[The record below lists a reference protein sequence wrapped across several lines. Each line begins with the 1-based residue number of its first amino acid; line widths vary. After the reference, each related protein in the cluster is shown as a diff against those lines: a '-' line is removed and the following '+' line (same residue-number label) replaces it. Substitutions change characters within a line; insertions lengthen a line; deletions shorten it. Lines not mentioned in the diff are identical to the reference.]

1 MSDHTLPRQERLR
14 SLKAIR
20 RLFGEG
26 HSGFA
31 YPVRYVYLL
40 EGPQQGAQQEG
51 QQQGAQQEGQLGPR
65 QEQEGASQGMLLQE
79 EQRGEQ
85 VSAEGVIV
93 PSGERSVQAMFSV
106 PKKFHKRANRRNLHK
121 RRMREAYRL
130 GRDGICERLRQ
141 SGKHLQIA
149 FIYSTKECHSYKT
162 ISNAVQRILEQVS
175 KAV

>member
-40 EGPQQGAQQEG
+40 EEG
-51 QQQGAQQEGQLGPR
+51 I
-65 QEQEGASQGMLLQE
+65 
-79 EQRGEQ
+79 
-85 VSAEGVIV
+85 IV
-93 PSGERSVQAMFSV
+93 PSGERAVQAMFSV

-149 FIYSTKECHSYKT
+149 FIYSTKESHSYKT
-162 ISNAVQRILEQVS
+162 ISNAVQRILEQVT

>member
-1 MSDHTLPRQERLR
+1 MKLAVVTKPTFFIEEDKIITRLFEEELDYLFLDKSYPHPQYIERL
-14 SLKAIR
+14 LNLI
-20 RLFGEG
+20 
-26 HSGFA
+26 
-31 YPVRYVYLL
+31 
-40 EGPQQGAQQEG
+40 
-51 QQQGAQQEGQLGPR
+51 
-65 QEQEGASQGMLLQE
+65 
-79 EQRGEQ
+79 
-85 VSAEGVIV
+85 
-93 PSGERSVQAMFSV
+93 

>member
-40 EGPQQGAQQEG
+40 E
-51 QQQGAQQEGQLGPR
+51 
-65 QEQEGASQGMLLQE
+65 
-79 EQRGEQ
+79 
-85 VSAEGVIV
+85 EGVIA
-93 PSGERSVQAMFSV
+93 PSDERAVQAMFSV
-106 PKKFHKRANRRNLHK
+106 PKKFHKRANRRNMHK

>member
-40 EGPQQGAQQEG
+40 E
-51 QQQGAQQEGQLGPR
+51 
-65 QEQEGASQGMLLQE
+65 
-79 EQRGEQ
+79 
-85 VSAEGVIV
+85 EGVIA
-93 PSGERSVQAMFSV
+93 PSDERFVQAMFSV

>member
-40 EGPQQGAQQEG
+40 EE
-51 QQQGAQQEGQLGPR
+51 GPR

-85 VSAEGVIV
+85 LSAEGVIV
-93 PSGERSVQAMFSV
+93 PSGERAVQAMFSV

-130 GRDGICERLRQ
+130 GRDGICERLCQ